1 MRPSVKQ
8 TIPQINNNKTLP
20 NTLCHTTHTSS
31 QVPQCLKHLI
41 HSQEDWSS
49 DPSNQGRHLM
59 NTCNPNSEGS
69 GGDMNIT
76 CGFLASRIRE
86 TMRAPDSGRDPASKE
101 QERDRAH
108 WTLSAGFYMCRC
120 WYRSRY
126 PMCID
131 SGRQTCM
138 HVQTNTPPPQQY
150 KGLFWLPYAHI
161 GMSMH
166 VHAHTQWLNEG
177 MNTEGSTLR
186 NSLCEKPFSTC
197 P

>member
-41 HSQEDWSS
+41 HSQEGWSS

-101 QERDRAH
+101 QKRDRAH

-138 HVQTNTPPPQQY
+138 HVQTNTPPPPAIQRSF
-150 KGLFWLPYAHI
+150 LTSICTHWHE
-161 GMSMH
+161 
-166 VHAHTQWLNEG
+166 HACACSYTMTKWRNEYG
-177 MNTEGSTLR
+177 GKHSQE
-186 NSLCEKPFSTC
+186 
-197 P
+197 